1 MGNVRGDLGKEN
13 PLLSQEGWREAPGW
27 FRSDHLSRWR
37 FGNHPSRDPLRDP
50 AALLTQE
57 GNFRQQDRILV
68 MDGAMGTFIAS
79 AQKDSLNLTSPELI
93 QSIHRQYLD
102 AGADILKTNT
112 FNSNRGPED
121 YAINLAGARLAR
133 AVADEYAAANP
144 LQPRYVAG
152 AMGPGQ
158 DGAASIDGF
167 FLQASGLVE
176 GGVDMLLAETI
187 TSTRTAQS
195 VMAAIEKLF
204 MKIGRELPVLL
215 SVTIGRRGGLIS
227 GESMEAFWDTVCSCG
242 LFAVGIN
249 CGFGAKHSR
258 PFLEQLSKMANTR
271 ISFHPSAGL
280 PNATGGYDET
290 PEEFAAIMGE
300 LAKRGQVN
308 IIGGCCGSTP
318 AHTRAIAAAVRG
330 IPRVTIDPL

>member
-1 MGNVRGDLGKEN
+1 
-13 PLLSQEGWREAPGW
+13 
-27 FRSDHLSRWR
+27 
-37 FGNHPSRDPLRDP
+37 
-50 AALLTQE
+50 
-57 GNFRQQDRILV
+57 
-68 MDGAMGTFIAS
+68 MGTLIES
-79 AQKDSLNLTSPELI
+79 TEKDSLNLTSPERI

-121 YAINLAGARLAR
+121 YALNLAGGRLAR

-152 AMGPGQ
+152 AMGPGR
-158 DGAASIDGF
+158 DGNASIDAYF
-167 FLQASGLVE
+167 EQARGLVE

-187 TSTRTAQS
+187 TNIHTAQS
-195 VMAAIEKLF
+195 ALAAIERLF

-215 SVTIGRRGGLIS
+215 SVAISRGGGLIS
-227 GESMEAFWDTVCSCG
+227 GESLEIFWNTVSSCG
-242 LFAVGIN
+242 LYAVGIN
-249 CGFGAKHSR
+249 CGFGAKHSG
-258 PFLEQLSKMANTR
+258 PFVEQLSKMSTTR
-271 ISFHPSAGL
+271 VSFHPSAGL
-280 PNATGGYDET
+280 PNAIGGYDET
-290 PEEFAAIMGE
+290 PEAYAAILGE

-308 IIGGCCGSTP
+308 IVGGCCGTTP

>member
-1 MGNVRGDLGKEN
+1 MALFAHSSTSNAVSSFETGLELARDIRKTFAAEPLSGIVLYSTVNHDQQALLRGIREIAGPSVRVFGCSTQGVMSIGNVVE
-13 PLLSQEGWREAPGW
+13 EG
-27 FRSDHLSRWR
+27 
-37 FGNHPSRDPLRDP
+37 
-50 AALLTQE
+50 
-57 GNFRQQDRILV
+57 
-68 MDGAMGTFIAS
+68 
-79 AQKDSLNLTSPELI
+79 
-93 QSIHRQYLD
+93 
-102 AGADILKTNT
+102 
-112 FNSNRGPED
+112 
-121 YAINLAGARLAR
+121 
-133 AVADEYAAANP
+133 
-144 LQPRYVAG
+144 YVAG